1 MQKKIKRSTLVKNLD
16 TIFSIY
22 IRRKDAIND
31 IAQCVTCGKKDHW
44 SKLQN
49 GHWASRRH
57 YSTRWNEHNCNVQCS
72 GCNVFRAGEIYLYTK
87 YLCSKYGDN
96 FPEELYKLSQK
107 SIKFTDADLQ
117 DMIQHY
123 KDKLKDF
130 S

>member
-1 MQKKIKRSTLVKNLD
+1 MKVKRSTLVKNLD
-16 TIFSIY
+16 AVFSQY
-22 IRRKDAIND
+22 IRRKDAKNE
-31 IAQCVTCGKKDHW
+31 IATCVTCGKEDHW

-57 YSTRWNEHNCNVQCS
+57 YSTRWDERNCNVQCS

-107 SIKFTDADLQ
+107 TVKFTDTDLQ
-117 DMIQHY
+117 DMINYY
-123 KDKLKDF
+123 KEKLNTL

>member
-1 MQKKIKRSTLVKNLD
+1 MSKKIKRSTLVKNLD
-16 TIFSIY
+16 TVFSIY

-57 YSTRWNEHNCNVQCS
+57 YSTRWNERNCNVQCS

-107 SIKFTDADLQ
+107 IVKFTDDDLK
-117 DMIQHY
+117 DMIDHY
-123 KDKLKDF
+123 KKELKKF
-130 S
+130 C

>member
-1 MQKKIKRSTLVKNLD
+1 MKVKRSTLVKNLD
-16 TIFSIY
+16 SVFSQY
-22 IRRKDAIND
+22 IRQKDAKNE
-31 IAQCVTCGKKDHW
+31 IATCVTCGKKDHW

-57 YSTRWNEHNCNVQCS
+57 YSTRWDERNCNVQCS
-72 GCNVFRAGEIYLYTK
+72 SCNVFRSGEIYLYTK

-107 SIKFTDADLQ
+107 SIKFTDTDLQ
-117 DMIQHY
+117 DMINYY
-123 KDKLKDF
+123 KEKLNTL